1 MPGRRLFVTGI
12 ANTVP
17 EEAIRAYF
25 SQFGPLSEFTL
36 PVERE
41 TGLNRG
47 YAYIAFS
54 NETSTAECLEVPTHK
69 IRNREIKVTR
79 LSDEDSLTKMEALR
93 SRRLFVS
100 FLGVE
105 NVTEDSLRQTFSSYG
120 PVSSVHFARD
130 EEGKLLYYAI
140 ITFGNEEAV
149 ESCLKL
155 NHCIN
160 GRSIVVRKAVTKE
173 QFKLAEQS
181 ERERAH
187 LEEHQ
192 KHGYAGYNRV
202 RTILVPQQP
211 QLPSM
216 VSAYPNRSYPS
227 QIDLQSEQYRR
238 EYEQYL
244 LQMQEYQKQLA
255 EYHEKLNKYHGELQ
269 QYQYKT
275 ALDQAAFHNAY
286 NYNTNTSRD
295 SSGSIGTNTG
305 AESDVSDR
313 MRNYGYVSQ

>member
-79 LSDEDSLTKMEALR
+79 LSDE
-93 SRRLFVS
+93 
-100 FLGVE
+100 
-105 NVTEDSLRQTFSSYG
+105 
-120 PVSSVHFARD
+120 D